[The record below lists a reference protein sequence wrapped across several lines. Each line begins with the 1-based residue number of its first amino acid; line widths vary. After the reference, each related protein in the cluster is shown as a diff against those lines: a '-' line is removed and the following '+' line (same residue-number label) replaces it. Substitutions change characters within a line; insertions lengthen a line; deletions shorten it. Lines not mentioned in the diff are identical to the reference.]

1 MSQSSKRKN
10 DSVVE
15 TFKDIIPLT
24 FGEEIGNAASHGAAA
39 LLTLFILHM
48 QQCIVLTMVAH

>member
-24 FGEEIGNAASHGAAA
+24 FGEEIGKSSGHKVSG
-39 LLTLFILHM
+39 
-48 QQCIVLTMVAH
+48 

>member
-39 LLTLFILHM
+39 LLTLFILPY
-48 QQCIVLTMVAH
+48 AA

>member
-24 FGEEIGNAASHGAAA
+24 
-39 LLTLFILHM
+39 
-48 QQCIVLTMVAH
+48 